1 MAPPTQ
7 VNTTSLTFLPATSAH
22 TTNTSISTGTTPLH
36 TPHTDPTLTA
46 TATTVAELSAQTQTT
61 CLPRDNTPAAAQ
73 QTATPHSS
81 EPVSSIAAAVPIP
94 SVLAAAT
101 EPCDMVPQVSPAQSQ
116 LPLATQLPEGNLHIQ
131 YLEKIIRDSHEELR
145 CA

>member
-7 VNTTSLTFLPATSAH
+7 VNTTFLPATSAH

-61 CLPRDNTPAAAQ
+61 CPPRDSTPAAAQ

-94 SVLAAAT
+94 SVLAAA
-101 EPCDMVPQVSPAQSQ
+101 EPCDMIPQVSPAQSQ
-116 LPLATQLPEGNLHIQ
+116 LPLATQLLEGNVHIQ